1 MIAILQA
8 IGFAVMR
15 GLPWLLKAAPFLIS
29 VLSFTKVGQ
38 GWFMA
43 GAARVADVVLP
54 AMGLPGLPSLDGS
67 VLAGINY
74 FFPLDTTF
82 FILTA
87 YIPFFLLCM
96 NQRVMRALIWHK

>member
-8 IGFAVMR
+8 IAAVAIR
-15 GLPWLLKAAPFLIS
+15 FLPWLLKAAPFLIS
-29 VLSFTKVGQ
+29 VLSFTQIGQ
-38 GWFMA
+38 SWFMA

-54 AMGLPGLPSLDGS
+54 AMGLPGLPTMDSS

-74 FFPLDTTF
+74 FFPLDTMF

-96 NQRVMRALIWHK
+96 NQRVMRALIWNK